1 MIQNTVNTLAEL
13 EQQVSTSTFPL
24 NALPSSLQHVFRQLQ
39 YSNKASSELIANILL
54 SALSLACQSLIEVKN
69 PFTLRAEPCALYL
82 MTLAESGMGKTT
94 IKNLVM
100 TPFYEFATAIK
111 QDYKVKLAAYKDE
124 LEVWKTVQLALRS
137 RLRTAIKKGG
147 NGEDE
152 QTELKLHSLKAPR
165 EPLNP
170 DTIYN
175 DVSPAALAE
184 GLSRYSSAALMTDEA
199 ITLLNNDLKNHLGF
213 LNTAWDS
220 NIFNYNRGNNKSCS
234 FTPLLTLLLM
244 VQPDIFFDYLKK
256 HGATAKASG
265 FLSRFLFASVPPQNH
280 TVDYRHRF
288 HVTSQFPGENA
299 LPEFHDS
306 IKTLLAAQKVQIDSG
321 NMDKVQLS
329 LDDQAKAFW
338 TMKREYWVNMALPQQ
353 PWSCI
358 SDMVQKANS
367 NTLRV
372 AGMLHYFCNND
383 SNIITLETIK
393 QATCIMEWYIK
404 HAVSLFCKFTPE
416 YQFEL
421 DTQELLVWI
430 RERIELNNRTPIKKN
445 YVLKNGPNRLR
456 NSGILEPLLNSL
468 AIKNQICCV
477 QARKNSPIYIS
488 VLHESGFIIPPPD
501 MLPHEQFIILPP
513 HPFASPAGF

>member
-1 MIQNTVNTLAEL
+1 MIQNTVNTLAEI
-13 EQQVSTSTFPL
+13 EQQFSTSTFPL
-24 NALPSSLQHVFRQLQ
+24 DALPSSLQHVFRQLQ

-100 TPFYEFATAIK
+100 TPFYEFAAAIK

-137 RLRTAIKKGG
+137 CLRTAIKKGG

-152 QTELKLHSLKAPR
+152 QTDLKLHSSKAPR
-165 EPLNP
+165 EPINP
-170 DTIYN
+170 DMIYN

-184 GLSRYSSAALMTDEA
+184 GLSRHSSAALLTDEA
-199 ITLLNNDLKNHLGF
+199 ITLLNNDLKNYLGF

-244 VQPDIFFDYLKK
+244 VQPDIFFDYFKK

-280 TVDYRHRF
+280 TVDYGHSF
-288 HVTSQFPGENA
+288 HATSQFTDENA
-299 LPEFHDS
+299 LPEFHS
-306 IKTLLAAQKVQIDSG
+306 RIRALLALQKVQIDSG
-321 NMDKVQLS
+321 KMDKVQLT
-329 LDDQAKAFW
+329 LDDEASAFW
-338 TMKREYWVNMALPQQ
+338 TTKREYWVNMALPQQ

-358 SDMVQKANS
+358 TDMVQKANS
-367 NTLRV
+367 NTLRI
-372 AGMLHYFCNND
+372 AGMLHYYCHAD
-383 SNIITLETIK
+383 STIITLETMER
-393 QATCIMEWYIK
+393 AASIMEWYLI
-404 HAVSLFCKFTPE
+404 HAVQLFYRFTPE

-421 DTQELLVWI
+421 DAQKLLGWI

-445 YVLKNGPNRLR
+445 YVLKHGPNHLR
-456 NSGILEPLLNSL
+456 KSDILEPLLNSL

-477 QARKNSPIYIS
+477 QARSNSPIYIS

-501 MLPHEQFIILPP
+501 MLPHEIFIILPP